1 MKKNILVILFLSTS
15 LFLNAQGKSISSK
28 NYKNIKGIVLDNKYQ
43 NDSIIL
49 NCALISPH
57 YYEKVQIFSKVTNG
71 KFNLNE
77 NFNYP
82 QMYYH
87 GWKSEY
93 GKIPMYDGVQFMD
106 NKTSK
111 VVIDTSFAK
120 TFVEGKTHF
129 EYLNKFTPY
138 ISKNNPTYLERDIFP
153 PENKIFDLDLLNYT
167 IENSDSYVS
176 LWFLIRQFNVFG
188 YKDVYEK
195 TLNSF
200 SKKIKSEKLWNIL
213 NDEFQNIKIKENQKF
228 PEIELQNTDL
238 KKETFTLTESEYTLV
253 DFWFSRC
260 RPCLE
265 QVPQLKKIYESYKN
279 KGFNIIAISVD
290 RSENIELWNKR
301 IIEKEIPWKNY
312 LDENGEISLSEKII
326 SYPTNYLLDKNGIII
341 QRNIE
346 LDELEKLLSEKL
358 R

>member
-1 MKKNILVILFLSTS
+1 MKKNILVLLFLSVS
-15 LFLNAQGKSISSK
+15 LFLNAQDKSLNSK
-28 NYKNIKGIVLDNKYQ
+28 KLKNIKGIVLDKKHQ

-49 NCALISPH
+49 NCALIPSH

-71 KFNLNE
+71 NFNINE

-93 GKIPMYDGVQFMD
+93 GKIPMYNGVQFLD
-106 NKTSK
+106 NYSIKI
-111 VVIDTSFAK
+111 VIDSSFSK
-120 TFVEGKTHF
+120 TFVQGKTHF

-138 ISKNNPTYLERDIFP
+138 VSKNNPTYLERDIFP
-153 PENKIFDLDLLNYT
+153 DENKVFDLDLLNYT
-167 IENSDSYVS
+167 IENPYSYVS

-188 YKDVYEK
+188 HKEVYEK

-200 SKKIKSEKLWNIL
+200 SKKLKSEKLWNIL
-213 NDEFQNIKIKENQKF
+213 NNEFKNIKIKENQKF

-260 RPCLE
+260 KPCLE
-265 QVPQLKKIYESYKN
+265 QVPELINIYESYKN

-290 RSENIELWNKR
+290 RFENIELWNKR

-312 LDENGEISLSEKII
+312 LDENGDFSLSEKII

-346 LDELEKLLSEKL
+346 LKDLEKLLSEKL
-358 R
+358 K